1 MDVLKTAL
9 QDLGD
14 EIIRELER
22 RQPQLPPE
30 EHRKTQEA
38 LDAAR
43 AIMAAIKQDDATR
56 KRKRTRTRT

>member
-22 RQPQLPPE
+22 RQPELTPE
-30 EHRKTQEA
+30 ERRKTQEG

-43 AIMAAIKQDDATR
+43 AIMAALKQDGVTR
-56 KRKRTRTRT
+56 KRKM